1 MYIIVIRYDV
11 HNKKKGIILIFCNC
25 KLKTLEWRDLCLQI
39 TQTLKS
45 LILSMN
51 HFHEQ
56 DLDDYRRLNINNLY
70 VIDVNRNERCRNKK
84 NERIKEE

>member
-1 MYIIVIRYDV
+1 
-11 HNKKKGIILIFCNC
+11 
-25 KLKTLEWRDLCLQI
+25 
-39 TQTLKS
+39 
-45 LILSMN
+45 MN